1 MTFGGGMFH
10 RLIRTMDLYD
20 GLRLPVKVGRQELLL
35 IHEEGETR
43 LMQRRCPHADF
54 PLDRCTVSRGE
65 LRCPGHGLMF
75 SLRSGRCL
83 SANYQLKQYRID
95 YDGPWLGVD
104 LSP

>member
-1 MTFGGGMFH
+1 MFH
-10 RLIRTMDLYD
+10 RLIRTLDLYD
-20 GLRLPVKVGRQELLL
+20 GLRLPVKVGRLELWLV
-35 IHEEGETR
+35 HEEGETR

-95 YDGPWLGVD
+95 YDGAWLGVD